1 MLKLW
6 EYLASWVT
14 EKKNQVAEMIQVW
27 EECANVYNLLDYDKG
42 FGFESEWYAKVLES
56 VEQRSDAIWCTF

>member
-1 MLKLW
+1 M
-6 EYLASWVT
+6 ASWVT
-14 EKKNQVAEMIQVW
+14 EKRNQVAEMIQVW

>member
-14 EKKNQVAEMIQVW
+14 EKRNQVAEMIQVW

-42 FGFESEWYAKVLES
+42 FGFESDWYAKVLES

>member
-14 EKKNQVAEMIQVW
+14 EKRNQVAEMIQVW

>member
-14 EKKNQVAEMIQVW
+14 EKRNQVAEMIQVW

-42 FGFESEWYAKVLES
+42 FGFESEWYVKVLES